1 MTEVV
6 MYIIVNKDLKMSP
19 GKLAAQVAHSAVKA
33 AHIGF
38 LNEPDNWEEWY
49 KHSYTKIVL
58 KASEY
63 EMKEMIKYANIE
75 CISYTYDEGRT
86 EIPKGSLTTIA
97 FIPMPK
103 DDNRITGYIAELKL
117 L

>member
-1 MTEVV
+1 MSEIV
-6 MYIIVNKDLKMSP
+6 MYILVNKDLKMSP

-38 LNEPDNWEEWY
+38 LNEPDWWEEWY

-58 KASEY
+58 KASEFQ
-63 EMKEMIKYANIE
+63 MKEIIKNYIE
-75 CISYTYDEGRT
+75 CTAHTYDEGRT

-103 DDNRITGYIAELKL
+103 DDMRVLGCVAELKL

>member
-1 MTEVV
+1 
-6 MYIIVNKDLKMSP
+6 
-19 GKLAAQVAHSAVKA
+19 
-33 AHIGF
+33 
-38 LNEPDNWEEWY
+38 
-49 KHSYTKIVL
+49 
-58 KASEY
+58 
-63 EMKEMIKYANIE
+63 MKEMIKYANIE